1 MATSSSWYKS
11 QNWTLSDEKGT
22 QSAGGTPNYGINPN
36 SDKVKKAFAYAV
48 RAYATAREGSE
59 KGVKY
64 LNNNSWSQDEINT
77 ATKLKKPTLKYN
89 VIVPIISTL
98 QGNEQL
104 NKKVAKFK
112 PTTVES
118 VGVCDIIQQ
127 RWNALIDEQD
137 IEDKLQIAFV
147 DSLATRVGGWI
158 ERSYRM
164 TDDGYLDFYYEVVNN
179 MRVFCDPET
188 KASDY
193 MLKNCRWIIKEG
205 WERLDVLKDKYDI
218 PTVDTRLDKSI
229 KWYDQLSTV
238 YQRFTNK
245 NYTSGEESYDKENDR
260 YQVLEMQERV
270 TRKTV
275 KIFDGNEYF
284 DIDSRDYKTL
294 KLENPNL
301 QKIME
306 YQKDGIHITT
316 IIPYFSDIVV
326 LNEDLKHPT
335 ANFDLFPVFS
345 YNYNVQIT
353 EQTSLVDLLIDVQDD
368 INKGKSQ
375 VRDYVTQILS
385 GGIFIDKREKATIK
399 RLKSHGNQPN
409 QVYELN
415 NPAIQPQKM
424 APQTI
429 PPDIM
434 LNTENSFNYAQR
446 VSLISEA
453 MKGET
458 ARSGES
464 GVLFEAKVER
474 AAAAIN
480 PYFKNLSRLRKALAQ
495 DFVDNFA
502 FIYSEMSRVIQVKED
517 NVFKQAIIN
526 LQMGSEILMNVN
538 NPSIYVELDEGT
550 ENITT
555 KEDNF
560 NKMMALVNVISQINP
575 AMVDIQTLIA
585 NAPIVGS
592 DKMLE
597 YITNM
602 LQSQAES
609 AEQDAGINQQQI
621 ELDNTKKILENM
633 KIERGMVTDEEKLR
647 LEAEKIRKG
656 GNKNA

>member
-385 GGIFIDKREKATIK
+385 GGIFIDKREKETIK

-656 GNKNA
+656 GSKNA

>member
-1 MATSSSWYKS
+1 
-11 QNWTLSDEKGT
+11 
-22 QSAGGTPNYGINPN
+22 
-36 SDKVKKAFAYAV
+36 
-48 RAYATAREGSE
+48 
-59 KGVKY
+59 
-64 LNNNSWSQDEINT
+64 
-77 ATKLKKPTLKYN
+77 
-89 VIVPIISTL
+89 
-98 QGNEQL
+98 
-104 NKKVAKFK
+104 
-112 PTTVES
+112 
-118 VGVCDIIQQ
+118 
-127 RWNALIDEQD
+127 
-137 IEDKLQIAFV
+137 
-147 DSLATRVGGWI
+147 
-158 ERSYRM
+158 
-164 TDDGYLDFYYEVVNN
+164 
-179 MRVFCDPET
+179 
-188 KASDY
+188 
-193 MLKNCRWIIKEG
+193 
-205 WERLDVLKDKYDI
+205 
-218 PTVDTRLDKSI
+218 
-229 KWYDQLSTV
+229 
-238 YQRFTNK
+238 
-245 NYTSGEESYDKENDR
+245 
-260 YQVLEMQERV
+260 MQERV

-306 YQKDGIHITT
+306 YQKDVIHITT

-385 GGIFIDKREKATIK
+385 GGIFIDKREKETIK